1 MSQKRYSR
9 DHEWVELN
17 GDTATI
23 GISTYAVSE
32 LGDIIF
38 VELPEVGT
46 ELGAGDKLAVV
57 ESVKAASD
65 VYAPIAGV
73 VAEVNDALADES
85 AMLNEDPEGG
95 AWIARLTVNDASD
108 FDALMSKIE
117 YEAYLKE
124 AGH

>member
-1 MSQKRYSR
+1 MSQRRYSR
-9 DHEWVELN
+9 DREWVELD
-17 GDTATI
+17 GEIATI
-23 GISTYAVSE
+23 GISTYAVNE

-38 VELPEVGT
+38 VELPEVGSD
-46 ELGAGDKLAVV
+46 LGAGDKLAVV

-73 VAEVNDALADES
+73 VEEVNDELADDS
-85 AMLNEDPEGG
+85 ALLNEDPEGG
-95 AWIARLTVNDASD
+95 AWMAKLRVNDPSE
-108 FDALMSKIE
+108 FDALMGAAE